1 MDSLQS
7 RKKDAY
13 GVTSTKTTFAKTAD
27 RLLIHIASS
36 VQTDL
41 LAMSVKRAILLLT
54 GTVLSAHQGLELIV
68 SNVHQEAAQNADQK
82 TSSAMDNV
90 LIADL
95 CQAVKITLVLKM
107 DANLALKAIIWMQ
120 DNAYLAVLPFRG
132 VQNAAQP
139 TYASSAPAIS

>member
-1 MDSLQS
+1 
-7 RKKDAY
+7 
-13 GVTSTKTTFAKTAD
+13 
-27 RLLIHIASS
+27 
-36 VQTDL
+36 
-41 LAMSVKRAILLLT
+41 MSVKRAILLLT

-139 TYASSAPAIS
+139 TYALSALAIS